1 MVMCI
6 LPYNRIIQEGNVPKL
21 CSLSKL
27 FERCLLELM
36 ECGPL
41 EGNFHYSFRANHS
54 TVTAMLEI
62 QSEIAENLDKG
73 KSTLMY
79 STDLSAAFDLL
90 CPGILMN
97 TIKNKLPFQICR
109 IIGDFLTGR
118 SYKVKLGDSA
128 VIILKRL

>member
-41 EGNFHYSFRANHS
+41 EGNFHYGFRANHS

-79 STDLSAAFDLL
+79 ANWHREGMRKPHR
-90 CPGILMN
+90 CELMH
-97 TIKNKLPFQICR
+97 
-109 IIGDFLTGR
+109 
-118 SYKVKLGDSA
+118 
-128 VIILKRL
+128 KRLEK